1 MVLEKKNRIIIM
13 DFSGAY
19 RQEHFYEGENI
30 NWVEVQGLQG
40 CNCYCDEDAMEALR
54 NKIKSYPP
62 EGIHFIDSGNY
73 HYMSRIWMEKIK
85 EPFRL
90 VVFDNHTDMQ
100 PPAFGGLLSC
110 GGWIADSLEHLPFLE
125 EVILVGPS
133 QEDFCSVKEEYKN
146 KVKFLP
152 KESLEDGKESVAQNF
167 LGKVPLSLP
176 VYISIDKD
184 ILCPKDAHTSW
195 SQGELALDRLLG
207 YLKVFM
213 ERLRK
218 EKTFCAGVDICGEEE
233 SAGREEQEKNDLA
246 NQKLLY
252 LFLDY
257 GIGKEGGQGEEE
269 RKCHEK

>member
-1 MVLEKKNRIIIM
+1 M
-13 DFSGAY
+13 DFSGVY
-19 RQEHFYEGENI
+19 RQEHFYEGEDI
-30 NWVEVQGLQG
+30 SWVEVQGLPG
-40 CNCYCDEDAMEALR
+40 CNCYCDEGAMEALR
-54 NKIKSYPP
+54 NKIKSYSP

-90 VVFDNHTDMQ
+90 LVFDNHTDMQ

-110 GGWIADSLEHLPFLE
+110 GGWISDSLESLAFLE

-152 KESLEDGKESVAQNF
+152 KESLEYGNEGEAESF
-167 LGKVPLSLP
+167 LNEVSLSLP

-184 ILCPKDAHTSW
+184 ILCKKDAHTSW

-207 YLKVFM
+207 CLKLFM
-213 ERLRK
+213 ERLLK

-233 SAGREEQEKNDLA
+233 SAVWEEQKKNDLA
-246 NQKLLY
+246 NKELLH
-252 LFLDY
+252 LFLNY
-257 GIGKEGGQGEEE
+257 GIGKKEIQ
-269 RKCHEK
+269 